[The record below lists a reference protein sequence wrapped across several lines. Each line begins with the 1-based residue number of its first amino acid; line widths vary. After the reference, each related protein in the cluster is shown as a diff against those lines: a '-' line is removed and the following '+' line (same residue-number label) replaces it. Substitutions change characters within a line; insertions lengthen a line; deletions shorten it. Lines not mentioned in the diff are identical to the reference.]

1 MTVRV
6 VVVDDNQLL
15 RAGLVTVLRSDPDV
29 EVAGE
34 AGDGSEG
41 LRLARGLSPDVVL
54 MDVEMPGGDGITAT
68 SRIVSEAPDVRVLI
82 LTMFDLDEYVV
93 EGLRAG
99 AAGFLIKTTP
109 PDELINAV
117 KACARGETTVGPSVI
132 DRLVRSYVSRP
143 PASSSTRLGLLTAR
157 ETEVLRAMAKGLSN
171 TEIGAALYMSE
182 TTVKTHVGRIL
193 AKLAVRDRVQAVVI
207 AHRSGLAAD

>member
-15 RAGLVTVLRSDPDV
+15 RAGLVTVLSSDTDI

-34 AGDGSEG
+34 AGDGPEG
-41 LRLARGLSPDVVL
+41 VRLARSLSPDVVL

-68 SRIVSEAPDVRVLI
+68 ASLAAGAPDVRVLI

-99 AAGFLIKTTP
+99 ASGFLIKTTP
-109 PDELINAV
+109 PNELTAAV
-117 KACARGETTVGPSVI
+117 KACARGETRVGPSVM
-132 DRLVRSYVSRP
+132 DRLVRSYVRRP
-143 PASSSTRLGLLTAR
+143 DPQHTAGLSLLTLR
-157 ETEVLRAMAKGLSN
+157 ETEVLQAMAKGLSN
-171 TEIGAALYMSE
+171 TEIGAQLYMSE

-207 AHRSGLAAD
+207 AHRSGLASD